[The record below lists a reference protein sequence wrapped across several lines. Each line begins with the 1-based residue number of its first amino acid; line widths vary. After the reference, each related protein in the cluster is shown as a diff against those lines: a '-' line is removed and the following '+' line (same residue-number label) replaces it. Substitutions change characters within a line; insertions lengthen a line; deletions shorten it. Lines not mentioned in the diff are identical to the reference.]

1 MNPFDL
7 SAILAMRSSGV
18 VGVERSTRSMPLALH
33 TALSSPVSS
42 RGMSGTSKPF
52 APAAAIDFTN
62 GSNPRW

>member
-1 MNPFDL
+1 
-7 SAILAMRSSGV
+7 
-18 VGVERSTRSMPLALH
+18 MPLALH